1 MIRVS
6 HSSLDGSVSLSPE
19 PNIKLTGSK
28 SLDSER
34 DRYPF
39 WNDERL
45 RRSACS
51 ALKSGQTA
59 NTETDVN
66 QKIFAVMI
74 DLNYILE
81 LRRFYIF
88 LILDEI
94 LGDEGSGIGSKSN
107 FLIKLLQL
115 SPQI

>member
-1 MIRVS
+1 
-6 HSSLDGSVSLSPE
+6 
-19 PNIKLTGSK
+19 
-28 SLDSER
+28 
-34 DRYPF
+34 
-39 WNDERL
+39 
-45 RRSACS
+45 
-51 ALKSGQTA
+51 
-59 NTETDVN
+59 
-66 QKIFAVMI
+66 MI

>member
-1 MIRVS
+1 M
-6 HSSLDGSVSLSPE
+6 SPE

-66 QKIFAVMI
+66 QFDKFIAVII
-74 DLNYILE
+74 DLKYILE